1 VSYAFVERLRKPAY
15 VDSDS
20 HLCSV
25 HADGPDTGCTDRLH
39 DRSMHARDHITPRT
53 SNQLMPVAR
62 LRTQLCNLVQEL
74 QYCRK
79 ADQSILTALF
89 TCECVETV
97 EIACVFLVDI
107 GEPLQLKS
115 LFLNDLI
122 GFTGSSCSGCLLLTD
137 CYSIADWSRVCIWA
151 GRIPWQNR
159 RPTWVSSSGIPVACA
174 HGHFCFLSVI
184 LQDTR
189 SSHANCGQG
198 VICLTFV

>member
-1 VSYAFVERLRKPAY
+1 
-15 VDSDS
+15 
-20 HLCSV
+20 
-25 HADGPDTGCTDRLH
+25 
-39 DRSMHARDHITPRT
+39 
-53 SNQLMPVAR
+53 MPVAR
-62 LRTQLCNLVQEL
+62 LRTQLCNLVQNC
-74 QYCRK
+74 YTIAK
-79 ADQSILTALF
+79 PIKQSRHCLF
-89 TCECVETV
+89 SNASRPSRLLVL
-97 EIACVFLVDI
+97 FLDI

-198 VICLTFV
+198 VICLTSV